1 MLNRIS
7 FSRHCLVPAL
17 ALTLASCSAPDHT
30 PTPVE
35 GVQDPV
41 IATYAGGEV
50 RRSDIAASLASR
62 LARFGATPDAETRR
76 ATVRELVARQVRIDV
91 LHQQAIASGLEQRPD
106 VATRIAARKDMSLAQ
121 AWLEREVLAQANVS
135 EQTIDAELARRL
147 PAATRPE
154 RRAFS
159 HIFLRATNANDV
171 ARARQTAADIRR
183 RLDAGESFAALAREY
198 SDSITARAGG
208 TVHLTPRS
216 ALSDDLGKLIFG
228 MAEGSVSEPVVNH
241 DGLHLFR
248 VDAVVAETPADAT
261 ALRKSIASELRSEA
275 RGAAENS
282 ARQLALDETGVDVAN
297 IVHLLSKGCEHP
309 GDSLFAV
316 SGQTLT
322 CSGFEVLRKRWP
334 LFQPL
339 TPDAAL
345 TWLISNRVLAQRMLE
360 KPGAAD
366 GEIRNLIEQAVRN
379 ELVAA
384 RRDELL
390 DSVDTSV
397 SDDEIAARRQELGI
411 STPELHEFV
420 ADLLFIVQSGSA
432 TDAVYSE
439 GERIAAQL
447 RKGTDFSQLL
457 ESAEGRPGT
466 RVLRNQGGLLLAELS
481 RDQPPLRDELL
492 RLAAGEV
499 SIPMYIS
506 GNPIRANG
514 RVLIADQGL
523 LFARKKEERLLALS
537 AAREFLVKSI
547 SEQKRADEQAA
558 IKSELDRQAAMQML
572 LVDG

>member
-1 MLNRIS
+1 M
-7 FSRHCLVPAL
+7 
-17 ALTLASCSAPDHT
+17 
-30 PTPVE
+30 
-35 GVQDPV
+35 
-41 IATYAGGEV
+41 
-50 RRSDIAASLASR
+50 
-62 LARFGATPDAETRR
+62 
-76 ATVRELVARQVRIDV
+76 
-91 LHQQAIASGLEQRPD
+91 
-106 VATRIAARKDMSLAQ
+106 
-121 AWLEREVLAQANVS
+121 
-135 EQTIDAELARRL
+135 
-147 PAATRPE
+147 
-154 RRAFS
+154 
-159 HIFLRATNANDV
+159 
-171 ARARQTAADIRR
+171 
-183 RLDAGESFAALAREY
+183 
-198 SDSITARAGG
+198 
-208 TVHLTPRS
+208 
-216 ALSDDLGKLIFG
+216 
-228 MAEGSVSEPVVNH
+228 
-241 DGLHLFR
+241 
-248 VDAVVAETPADAT
+248 
-261 ALRKSIASELRSEA
+261 
-275 RGAAENS
+275 
-282 ARQLALDETGVDVAN
+282 
-297 IVHLLSKGCEHP
+297 
-309 GDSLFAV
+309 
-316 SGQTLT
+316 
-322 CSGFEVLRKRWP
+322 
-334 LFQPL
+334 
-339 TPDAAL
+339 
-345 TWLISNRVLAQRMLE
+345 
-360 KPGAAD
+360 
-366 GEIRNLIEQAVRN
+366 IEQAVRN